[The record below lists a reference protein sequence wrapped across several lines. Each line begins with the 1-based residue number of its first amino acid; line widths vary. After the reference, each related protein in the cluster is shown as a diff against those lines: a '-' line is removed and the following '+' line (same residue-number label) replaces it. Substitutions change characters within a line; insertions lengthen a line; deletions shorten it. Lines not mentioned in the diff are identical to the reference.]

1 MKEELISIITPM
13 YNSKKYI
20 SETIDSVISQTYKN
34 WEWIIIDDASTD
46 GSIEI
51 VKEILIKDKRIKLIE
66 KKINSGQVNSRNI
79 GLKKIKGEI
88 VTFLD
93 SDDVWDKDFLK
104 KQYNFLKKNNAKMV
118 CSNYKRMNEEMTEC
132 LAVETVKDMIEYKDL
147 LKRCYFSCLTTLFYK
162 VENIFFDETME
173 KLEDYLFWLE
183 VLKKYKIAFG
193 NKEVLAMYRIHKN
206 TVSSNKIKNVKW
218 LYIIYKKKLKL
229 NFFVVIYLMLKFI
242 VTNIIKN
249 RKTINYLIKTY
260 FYKIN

>member
-132 LAVETVKDMIEYKDL
+132 LAVETVK
-147 LKRCYFSCLTTLFYK
+147 R
-162 VENIFFDETME
+162 IF
-173 KLEDYLFWLE
+173 
-183 VLKKYKIAFG
+183 I
-193 NKEVLAMYRIHKN
+193 
-206 TVSSNKIKNVKW
+206 NKI
-218 LYIIYKKKLKL
+218 
-229 NFFVVIYLMLKFI
+229 
-242 VTNIIKN
+242 
-249 RKTINYLIKTY
+249 
-260 FYKIN
+260 